1 MIPII
6 CVVGRSNSGKT
17 TVIANLIPELK
28 KLGYKVATVK
38 HVPHGA
44 DFDVNGK
51 DSWVLSKA
59 GSDITFVSGPGQ
71 IAQFR
76 YSDGDIPLNKL
87 ADLAWECDFLIA
99 EGYKETV
106 YPKIEVLREGTGLD
120 TLCKE
125 TELAAVV
132 SDSILDISLRR
143 FSTKE
148 IGKLA
153 RFIVDNYIKPSY
165 SNLNT
170 ELIVNDLPITLN
182 PFAKHLFARAILGMA
197 SALKGVSKIRRLA
210 VYVKDDL
217 DKTD

>member
-17 TVIANLIPELK
+17 TVIANLIPKLK

-38 HVPHGA
+38 HDPHGA
-44 DFDVNGK
+44 DLDVNGK
-51 DSWVLSKA
+51 DSWILSKS

-71 IAQFR
+71 FAQFKYLDR
-76 YSDGDIPLNKL
+76 DIPLKEL
-87 ADLAWECDFLIA
+87 AGLAWECDFLIA
-99 EGYKETV
+99 EGYKDSP
-106 YPKIEVLREGTGLD
+106 YPKVEVLREETGLE

-125 TELAAVV
+125 AQLTAVV
-132 SDSILDISLRR
+132 CDSPINISTRK

-148 IGKLA
+148 MGKLA
-153 RFIVDNYIKPSY
+153 RFIADTYIKPSY
-165 SNLNT
+165 SDLST
-170 ELIVNDLPITLN
+170 DLLINDLPITLN

-197 SALKGVSKIRRLA
+197 LALKGVSKIRRLA
-210 VYVKDDL
+210 IYVKDDS